1 MVTNLF
7 DALPPNGA
15 NNLTTPPWGYPA
27 FTGFLSSQ
35 HPADIE
41 EERRLARLGLVVL
54 FFVLALPS
62 EGAVTGD
69 ASEENHGLTI
79 PIQRLPRA
87 EGLPFGRRNRR
98 PARCGSS
105 HESAGGTGE
114 SRWTLIRPRIIRILS
129 IGKALLAIGSVIVYA
144 AIVEFRQ
151 DGSSEYIGLRGGPA
165 QLTARGLR
173 TPVGE
178 TTGLWHYHPGYVYN
192 VVTQGRITIEDGCG
206 QVREYSKGQ
215 AFETS
220 EGRVHRAYNLGSE
233 DAIEYNMFVGPP
245 GRPIGINIPNNEHR
259 CGPPSTI
266 GECTN
271 DGWVAFNHP
280 ARFANQGECVAYV
293 NHRKRITLL
302 VPEDPIQ

>member
-1 MVTNLF
+1 M
-7 DALPPNGA
+7 DA
-15 NNLTTPPWGYPA
+15 
-27 FTGFLSSQ
+27 
-35 HPADIE
+35 
-41 EERRLARLGLVVL
+41 
-54 FFVLALPS
+54 
-62 EGAVTGD
+62 
-69 ASEENHGLTI
+69 
-79 PIQRLPRA
+79 
-87 EGLPFGRRNRR
+87 
-98 PARCGSS
+98 
-105 HESAGGTGE
+105 
-114 SRWTLIRPRIIRILS
+114 IRPRMIRILS
-129 IGKALLAIGSVIVYA
+129 IGTALLAIGSVIVYA

-165 QLTARGLR
+165 QLTARVLR

-280 ARFANQGECVAYV
+280 APFANQGDCVAYV